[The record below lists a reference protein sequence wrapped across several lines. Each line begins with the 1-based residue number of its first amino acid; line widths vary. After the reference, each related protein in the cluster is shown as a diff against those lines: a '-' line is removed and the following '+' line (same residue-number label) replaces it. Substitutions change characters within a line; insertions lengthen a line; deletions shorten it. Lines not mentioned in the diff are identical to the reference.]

1 MRDLP
6 RHSTRHRKSGHGEG
20 NLEGLKTPPRS
31 PLSKRQ
37 ETGRKGYCQR
47 PESSFVTDAE
57 EAKAEVGRRPETQR
71 ALANLA
77 YTHVHPLQIQ
87 MSLPGTYRILLR
99 AYIKKKNKKKK
110 TKKTLQPTGAGMSTE
125 TNGQVARRTASC

>member
-20 NLEGLKTPPRS
+20 NPGLKTPPRS

-77 YTHVHPLQIQ
+77 YTHIHPLQIQ

-110 TKKTLQPTGAGMSTE
+110 TKKNPTTDWGRDVYR
-125 TNGQVARRTASC
+125 N